1 MGYGLSDGDVRRA
14 EFCNGGS
21 LSPIEPA
28 DMIDITI
35 PAIGAALGICGAIFN
50 SFQNNRYKLFG
61 FAVWLGSNGLLIYWA
76 YTVQQFEIM
85 VMYVVYFG
93 TATIGIYNH
102 WKPEKKED
110 EI

>member
-1 MGYGLSDGDVRRA
+1 MGYGLFNGDVRRT
-14 EFCNGGS
+14 EFRNGNSVS
-21 LSPIEPA
+21 LHKPT
-28 DMIDITI
+28 DMIDITV

-50 SFQNNRYKLFG
+50 SSRNTRCKLLG
-61 FAVWLGSNGLLIYWA
+61 FAVWLGSNGLLVYWA
-76 YTVQQFEIM
+76 YSVGQFEIM
-85 VMYVVYFG
+85 VMYCVYFG